1 MNKYVR
7 MSVVLLIISCV
18 CCVLGSYYDGLLDD
32 PMSSSFDALWGL
44 VIMWM
49 VFDLIRKK
57 NITITMYLLTVICAF
72 FTVNDY
78 SEFGITRSLYFYT
91 AETFLFLAISI
102 LLGFVDKE
110 YWVDDKS

>member
-1 MNKYVR
+1 MCYFWCFTGV
-7 MSVVLLIISCV
+7 
-18 CCVLGSYYDGLLDD
+18 
-32 PMSSSFDALWGL
+32 PEQP
-44 VIMWM
+44 
-49 VFDLIRKK
+49 
-57 NITITMYLLTVICAF
+57 YLLTVICAF